1 MFGDPAAEYA
11 LAYALTTTA
20 GLRGFLTL
28 LAASIAVHAG
38 WIHPSASFA
47 WLGSD
52 AAIVVLGVF
61 AVLEILADKF
71 PGIDHAM
78 QAVYFVARPVAA
90 AILVGA
96 TVHPSN
102 QAELYAMMAAGG
114 LNALV
119 VHGSASTA
127 RVASTVTTAGLGNVA
142 LSFLEDGITS
152 GGLLL
157 AFVKPILAA
166 LVALAFV
173 IVLVVVSRGAISRVR
188 ALSPRRDRG

>member
-1 MFGDPAAEYA
+1 MTLDPTAQYA

-20 GLRGFLTL
+20 GLRGFVTL
-28 LAASIAVHAG
+28 LVAAVAVHLG
-38 WIHPSASFA
+38 WIHPSSTFE

-52 AAIVVLGVF
+52 AATIVLAVF

-71 PGIDHAM
+71 PGVDHAM

-90 AILVGA
+90 AILVGV

-102 QAELYAMMAAGG
+102 TAELYAMMAAGG
-114 LNALV
+114 INALI

-127 RVASTVTTAGLGNVA
+127 RVASTVSTAGLGNVA
-142 LSFLEDGITS
+142 LSFIEDAVTA

-157 AFVKPILAA
+157 AFFKPILAA
-166 LVALAFV
+166 AIALAFV
-173 IVLVVVSRGAISRVR
+173 ITIVVVARNTVARVR
-188 ALSPRRDRG
+188 ARAPRRDR

>member
-1 MFGDPAAEYA
+1 MTLDPTAQYA

-28 LAASIAVHAG
+28 VVASVAVHLG
-38 WIHPSASFA
+38 WIHPSSTFA

-52 AAIVVLGVF
+52 AATIVLAVF

-71 PGIDHAM
+71 PGVDHAM

-102 QAELYAMMAAGG
+102 TAELYAMMAAGG
-114 LNALV
+114 INALI

-127 RVASTVTTAGLGNVA
+127 RVASTVSTAGLGNMA
-142 LSFLEDGITS
+142 LSFIEDAVTA

-157 AFVKPILAA
+157 AFFKPILAA
-166 LVALAFV
+166 AIALAFV
-173 IVLVVVSRGAISRVR
+173 ITIVVIARNTVARVR
-188 ALSPRRDRG
+188 ARAPRRDR

>member
-1 MFGDPAAEYA
+1 MSFDPAAEYA

-28 LAASIAVHAG
+28 LAASIAAHIG

-52 AAIVVLGVF
+52 AAIAVLAVF
-61 AVLEILADKF
+61 SVLEILADKF
-71 PGIDHAM
+71 PGVDHAM

-102 QAELYAMMAAGG
+102 DAELYAMMAAGG
-114 LNALV
+114 LNALI

-142 LSFLEDGITS
+142 LSFLEDGVTS

-166 LVALAFV
+166 VLALALV
-173 IVLVVVSRGAISRVR
+173 IFLIVVARNTVTRVR
-188 ALSPRRDRG
+188 ALAPRRDR

>member
-1 MFGDPAAEYA
+1 MPIDAAAGYA

-28 LAASIAVHAG
+28 LAASIAVHVG

-52 AAIVVLGVF
+52 AAIAVLAIF
-61 AVLEILADKF
+61 AVLELLADKF
-71 PGIDHAM
+71 PGVDHAM

-96 TVHPSN
+96 TVHPSDE
-102 QAELYAMMAAGG
+102 AELYAMMAAGG

-127 RVASTVTTAGLGNVA
+127 RVASTVTTGGLGNVA

-152 GGLLL
+152 AGLLL
-157 AFVKPILAA
+157 AFVKPVFAA
-166 LVALAFV
+166 VLALAFV
-173 IVLVVVSRGAISRVR
+173 VFLVIVARATVARVR
-188 ALSPRRDRG
+188 ALAPRRDR